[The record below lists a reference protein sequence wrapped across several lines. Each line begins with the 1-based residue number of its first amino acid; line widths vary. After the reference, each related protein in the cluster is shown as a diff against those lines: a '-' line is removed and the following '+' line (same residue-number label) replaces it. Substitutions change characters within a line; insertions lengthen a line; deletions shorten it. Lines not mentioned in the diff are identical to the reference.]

1 MRATVGF
8 LRLRR
13 LRDCDSVAG
22 CCIGEEAGECRAGA
36 EDERSDESLAPA
48 APNKEPCSHQIS

>member
-1 MRATVGF
+1 MRATAGF
-8 LRLRR
+8 LRVRC

-22 CCIGEEAGECRAGA
+22 CCIGEEAGECRPGA

-48 APNKEPCSHQIS
+48 APNKEPYPTQIS